1 MRPNYALMGKSPL
14 PRAFSVGAYFGRTHA
29 RLKRWLRKKNSGVV
43 PRAVKM
49 EAYLAEF
56 LWREMVGG
64 PVFPNLCDAVRG
76 NSDHMARYGR
86 RLSLGCNYH

>member
-1 MRPNYALMGKSPL
+1 MRE
-14 PRAFSVGAYFGRTHA
+14 
-29 RLKRWLRKKNSGVV
+29 KNSGLA

-56 LWREMVGG
+56 LWRDMVGG

-76 NSDHMARYGR
+76 NSAHMARYAR
-86 RLSLGCNYH
+86 SLDLGYNYH